1 IQSLRPPR
9 SLRSALPLRRMGP
22 GFPLLASLLLLTP
35 GAAAYGFRNCI
46 QSMENPESFRCIQ
59 RFLRDITSAV
69 GDLPP
74 NAMYVNVSHNS
85 IHRLPAASFRHLPQL
100 QQLQLVYN
108 RLETIEDWAFENL
121 GALDMLNLSNN
132 RLASLSE
139 GAFRGLG
146 NLTSLFLSNN
156 PLSTI
161 HPRALQPLDHLR
173 ILDLYSCRLASF
185 AAVARSLQGL
195 TRLQELNLCGNRLWS
210 LNSSCP
216 LPLSLSTLH
225 LCNNSL
231 RAVDGG
237 GPQLLGH
244 IRSLN
249 LSYNKISNVTSFAGA
264 ELRSLSYL
272 LLKGNPLDV
281 FHLLNVSSLPPRSL
295 DYSGLHLG
303 EEGVSKVCQRLG
315 SRPLKRLMLQSNNIR
330 ELRNASFSLCPP
342 IQTLDLSWNK
352 LRWLACVDKWQP
364 GALERLVVEHNL
376 LNRLG
381 TCEHAASL
389 EALHFISFR
398 YNRILSVK
406 YWAFG
411 YAPNLRILHLNIN
424 TIAYLH
430 KHALKGLRYLTE
442 LRLDNNLLTDLYEPS
457 FADLLR
463 LRTLNLRNN
472 RVSILFP
479 YVFGHLSQLQT
490 LDLGGNNIRHL
501 TNMSFS
507 GLSSLSKLYL
517 DRNRIK
523 EISSDIFH
531 PVQATLEV
539 LDLMANTL
547 QYITKI
553 QHKSPPFRH
562 LHKLY
567 DLKLQA
573 QQPYGM
579 KIIPARFFQ
588 GLAAL
593 RFLRLS
599 GNKLLSISPDAFD
612 DLAQLHYLDL
622 ADSCNGMQDLPPGIF
637 KNLRRLQKL
646 NLENVG
652 LHSLTLEVFGNL
664 SNLTSLLLAKNQLQT
679 VNVSVA
685 NALGLLRYLD
695 LRKCPLSC
703 TCENLWFQNWLA
715 NRWVQVVYLYNYSCD
730 SRQQLGY
737 VYSFDTHVC
746 FLDVGLYLFSVTAPA
761 LLLLMLL
768 PLTYHRAYWRLR
780 YHLYILRSWVNDRW
794 RRQDGEH
801 FQYDAFVSYNS
812 ADEEWV
818 LGQLV
823 PSLESS
829 QGSVRLCLHHRDFEL
844 GKSIVDNIVDSIYNS
859 RKTIC
864 VISRSYLQSEWCSLE
879 IQLASYRLFEELKDV
894 LVMVLLEAI
903 PDRELSAYHRMRK
916 VMLKKTYIS
925 WPLEPAAQRLF
936 WIKLRKALKGSY
948 TEEEEEEKLSSS
960 SNGYKPLLDWSN

>member
-1 IQSLRPPR
+1 
-9 SLRSALPLRRMGP
+9 MGP
-22 GFPLLASLLLLTP
+22 FFPLLASLLLLMP
-35 GAAAYGFRNCI
+35 GASAYGFRNCI
-46 QSMENPESFRCIQ
+46 QSMEDPHSFRCIQ
-59 RFLRDITSAV
+59 RFLKDIISAV

-74 NAMYVNVSHNS
+74 DATFVNVSHNS
-85 IHRLPAASFRHLPQL
+85 ICRLPAASFHHLPQL
-100 QQLQLVYN
+100 QQLQLVCN
-108 RLETIEDWAFENL
+108 HLETIEDGAFENL
-121 GALDMLNLSNN
+121 SALDTLNLSNN
-132 RLASLSE
+132 RLAKLSE

-146 NLTSLFLSNN
+146 NLTHLSLRNN

-161 HPRALQPLDHLR
+161 HPHALQPLGNLHT
-173 ILDLYSCRLASF
+173 LDLYSCRLVSF
-185 AAVARSLQGL
+185 ADVACSLQGL
-195 TRLQELNLCGNRLWS
+195 TRLQVLNLSCNNLRS

-216 LPLSLSTLH
+216 LPPSLSTLH

-237 GPQLLGH
+237 GPLLLRH
-244 IRSLN
+244 IRSLD
-249 LSYNKISNVTSFAGA
+249 LSYNNISNVTSFAGA
-264 ELRSLSYL
+264 ELQNLSYL

-281 FHLLNVSSLPPRSL
+281 FHLLNVSSLQPRSL

-303 EEGVSKVCQRLG
+303 NEGVSKVCQRLG
-315 SRPLKRLMLQSNNIR
+315 NHPLKHLLLQSNNIR
-330 ELRNASFSLCPP
+330 ELRNVSFSLCPP
-342 IQTLDLSWNK
+342 IRTLDLSWNK
-352 LRWLACVDKWQP
+352 LKWLDCVDRWQHNP
-364 GALERLVVEHNL
+364 LESLVVEHNL
-376 LNRLG
+376 LNRLS
-381 TCEHAASL
+381 TCQNSSFL

-406 YWAFG
+406 YWAFR

-424 TIAYLH
+424 TISYLH
-430 KHALKGLRYLTE
+430 KHALKGLYNLTE
-442 LRLDNNLLTDLYEPS
+442 LRLDNNLLTDLYEAS
-457 FADLLR
+457 FTNLVR

-479 YVFGHLSQLQT
+479 CVFRHLSLLRI

-501 TNMSFS
+501 TSRSFS
-507 GLSSLSKLYL
+507 GLRSLSKLYL
-517 DRNRIK
+517 DGNRIK

-531 PVQATLEV
+531 LVQATLEV
-539 LDLMANTL
+539 LDLTGNKL
-547 QYITKI
+547 QYITKT

-579 KIIPARFFQ
+579 KIIPAKFFQ

-593 RFLRLS
+593 RSLYLS
-599 GNKLLSISPDAFD
+599 ENKLLSISPDAFD
-612 DLAQLHYLDL
+612 DLAQLQYLSL
-622 ADSCNGMQDLPPGIF
+622 ADSSNGMQDLPPGIF
-637 KNLRRLQKL
+637 KNLSRLQKL
-646 NLENVG
+646 NLENMG

-679 VNVSVA
+679 VNASVA

-746 FLDVGLYLFSVTAPA
+746 FLDVGLYLFSVTTPA

-768 PLTYHRAYWRLR
+768 PLIYHRAYWRLK
-780 YHLYILRSWVNDRW
+780 YHFYILRSWVNDRW

-801 FQYDAFVSYNS
+801 FQYDAFISYNS
-812 ADEEWV
+812 ADEGWV
-818 LGQLV
+818 LEQLV

-829 QGSVRLCLHHRDFEL
+829 QGSFRLCLHHRDFEL

-859 RKTIC
+859 RKTVC

-936 WIKLRKALKGSY
+936 WTKLRKALKGSY
-948 TEEEEEEKLSSS
+948 MEEEEELYPFDEED
-960 SNGYKPLLDWSN
+960 KPLLESTSQLG

>member
-1 IQSLRPPR
+1 
-9 SLRSALPLRRMGP
+9 MGP
-22 GFPLLASLLLLTP
+22 IFPLLAAWLLLMP
-35 GAAAYGFRNCI
+35 GASAYGFRNCI
-46 QSMENPESFRCIQ
+46 QSMEDPHSFRCIQ
-59 RFLRDITSAV
+59 RFLKDITSAV

-74 NAMYVNVSHNS
+74 DATFVNVSHNS
-85 IHRLPAASFRHLPQL
+85 ICRLPPASFRHLPQL
-100 QQLQLVYN
+100 QQLQLVCN
-108 RLETIEDWAFENL
+108 HLETIEDGAFENL
-121 GALDMLNLSNN
+121 SALDTLNLSDN
-132 RLASLSE
+132 RLAKLSK
-139 GAFRGLG
+139 GAFQGLG
-146 NLTSLFLSNN
+146 NLTHLSLRNN

-161 HPRALQPLDHLR
+161 HPRALQPLGNLR
-173 ILDLYSCRLASF
+173 TLDLYSCRLVSF
-185 AAVARSLQGL
+185 ADVACSLQGL
-195 TRLQELNLCGNRLWS
+195 TRLQVLNLSCNSLRS

-216 LPLSLSTLH
+216 LPPSLSTLH

-237 GPQLLGH
+237 GPQLLRH
-244 IRSLN
+244 IRSLD
-249 LSYNKISNVTSFAGA
+249 LSYNNISNVTSFAGA
-264 ELRSLSYL
+264 ELQNLSYL

-281 FHLLNVSSLPPRSL
+281 FHLLNVSSLQPHSL

-303 EEGVSKVCQRLG
+303 NEGVSKVCQHLG
-315 SRPLKRLMLQSNNIR
+315 NHQLNHLLLQSNNIR
-330 ELRNASFSLCPP
+330 ELRNVSFSLCPP
-342 IQTLDLSWNK
+342 IRTLDLSWNK
-352 LRWLACVDKWQP
+352 LKWLDCVDKWQHNS
-364 GALERLVVEHNL
+364 LESLVVEHNL
-376 LNRLG
+376 LNRLS
-381 TCEHAASL
+381 TCQNSSFL

-406 YWAFG
+406 YWAFR

-424 TIAYLH
+424 TISYLH
-430 KHALKGLRYLTE
+430 KHALKGLYNLTE
-442 LRLDNNLLTDLYEPS
+442 LRLDNNLLTDLYEAS
-457 FADLLR
+457 FTNLVR

-472 RVSILFP
+472 RISILFP
-479 YVFGHLSQLQT
+479 CVFRHLSLLRI

-501 TNMSFS
+501 TSRSFS
-507 GLSSLSKLYL
+507 GLCSLSKLYL
-517 DRNRIK
+517 DGNRIK

-531 PVQATLEV
+531 LVQATLEV
-539 LDLMANTL
+539 LDLTGNKL
-547 QYITKI
+547 QYITKT

-579 KIIPARFFQ
+579 KIIPAKFFQ

-593 RFLRLS
+593 RSLYLS
-599 GNKLLSISPDAFD
+599 ENKLLSISPDAFD
-612 DLAQLHYLDL
+612 DLAQLQYLSL
-622 ADSCNGMQDLPPGIF
+622 ADSSNGMQDLPPGIF
-637 KNLRRLQKL
+637 KNLSRLQKL
-646 NLENVG
+646 NLENMG

-768 PLTYHRAYWRLR
+768 PLIYHRAYWRLK
-780 YHLYILRSWVNDRW
+780 YHFYILRSWVNDRW

-801 FQYDAFVSYNS
+801 FQYDAFISYNS
-812 ADEEWV
+812 ADEGWV
-818 LGQLV
+818 LEQLV

-829 QGSVRLCLHHRDFEL
+829 QGSFRLCLHHRDFEL

-859 RKTIC
+859 RKTVC

-936 WIKLRKALKGSY
+936 WTKLRKALKGSY
-948 TEEEEEEKLSSS
+948 MEEEEELYPFDEED
-960 SNGYKPLLDWSN
+960 KPLLESTSQLG

>member
-1 IQSLRPPR
+1 
-9 SLRSALPLRRMGP
+9 MGP
-22 GFPLLASLLLLTP
+22 GFPLLAAWLLLMP
-35 GAAAYGFRNCI
+35 GASAYGFRNCI
-46 QSMENPESFRCIQ
+46 QSMEDPHSFRCIQ
-59 RFLRDITSAV
+59 RFLKDITSAV

-74 NAMYVNVSHNS
+74 DATFVNVSHNS
-85 IHRLPAASFRHLPQL
+85 ICRLPPASFRHLPQL
-100 QQLQLVYN
+100 QQLQLVCN
-108 RLETIEDWAFENL
+108 HLETIEDGAFENL
-121 GALDMLNLSNN
+121 SALDTLNLSDN
-132 RLASLSE
+132 RLAKLSK
-139 GAFRGLG
+139 GAFQGLG
-146 NLTSLFLSNN
+146 NLTHLSLRNN

-161 HPRALQPLDHLR
+161 HPRALQPLGNLR
-173 ILDLYSCRLASF
+173 TLDLYSCRLVSF
-185 AAVARSLQGL
+185 ADVACSLQGL
-195 TRLQELNLCGNRLWS
+195 TRLQVLNLSCNSLSS

-216 LPLSLSTLH
+216 LPPSLSTLH

-237 GPQLLGH
+237 GPQLLRH
-244 IRSLN
+244 IRSLD
-249 LSYNKISNVTSFAGA
+249 LSYNNISNVTSFAGA
-264 ELRSLSYL
+264 ELQNLSYL

-281 FHLLNVSSLPPRSL
+281 FHLLNVSSLQPHSL

-303 EEGVSKVCQRLG
+303 NEGVSKVCQRLG
-315 SRPLKRLMLQSNNIR
+315 NHQLNHLLLQSNNIR
-330 ELRNASFSLCPP
+330 ELRNVSFSLCPP
-342 IQTLDLSWNK
+342 IRTLDLSWNK
-352 LRWLACVDKWQP
+352 LKWLDCVDKWQHNP
-364 GALERLVVEHNL
+364 LESLVVEHNL
-376 LNRLG
+376 LNRLS
-381 TCEHAASL
+381 TCQNSSFL

-406 YWAFG
+406 YWAFR

-424 TIAYLH
+424 TISYLH
-430 KHALKGLRYLTE
+430 KHALKGLYNLTE
-442 LRLDNNLLTDLYEPS
+442 LRLDNNLLTDLYEAS
-457 FADLLR
+457 FTNLVR

-472 RVSILFP
+472 RISILFP
-479 YVFGHLSQLQT
+479 CVFRHLSLLRI

-501 TNMSFS
+501 TSRSFS
-507 GLSSLSKLYL
+507 GLCSLSKLYL
-517 DRNRIK
+517 DGNRIK
-523 EISSDIFH
+523 EISSEIFH
-531 PVQATLEV
+531 LVQATLEV
-539 LDLMANTL
+539 LDLTGNKL
-547 QYITKI
+547 QYITKT

-579 KIIPARFFQ
+579 KIIPAKFFQ

-593 RFLRLS
+593 RFLYLS
-599 GNKLLSISPDAFD
+599 ENKLLSISPDAFD
-612 DLAQLHYLDL
+612 DLAQLQYLSL
-622 ADSCNGMQDLPPGIF
+622 ADSSNGMQDLPPGIF
-637 KNLRRLQKL
+637 KNLSRLQKL
-646 NLENVG
+646 NLENMG

-768 PLTYHRAYWRLR
+768 PLIYHRAYWRLK
-780 YHLYILRSWVNDRW
+780 YHFYILRSWVNDRW

-801 FQYDAFVSYNS
+801 FQYDAFISYNS
-812 ADEEWV
+812 ADEGWV
-818 LGQLV
+818 LEQLV

-829 QGSVRLCLHHRDFEL
+829 QGSFRLCLHHRDFEL

-859 RKTIC
+859 RKTVC

-936 WIKLRKALKGSY
+936 WTKLRKALKGSY
-948 TEEEEEEKLSSS
+948 MEEEEELYPFDEED
-960 SNGYKPLLDWSN
+960 KPLLESTSQLG

>member
-1 IQSLRPPR
+1 
-9 SLRSALPLRRMGP
+9 MGP
-22 GFPLLASLLLLTP
+22 VFPLLASLLLLMP
-35 GAAAYGFRNCI
+35 GASAYGFRNCI
-46 QSMENPESFRCIQ
+46 QSMEDPHSFRCIQ
-59 RFLRDITSAV
+59 RFLKDIISAV

-74 NAMYVNVSHNS
+74 DATFVNVSHNS
-85 IHRLPAASFRHLPQL
+85 ICRLPPASFRHLPQL
-100 QQLQLVYN
+100 QQLQLVCN
-108 RLETIEDWAFENL
+108 HLETIEDGAFENL
-121 GALDMLNLSNN
+121 SALDTLNLSDN
-132 RLASLSE
+132 RLAKLSK
-139 GAFRGLG
+139 GAFQGLG
-146 NLTSLFLSNN
+146 NLTHLSLRNN

-161 HPRALQPLDHLR
+161 HPHALQPLGNLR
-173 ILDLYSCRLASF
+173 TLDLYSCRLVSF
-185 AAVARSLQGL
+185 ADVACSLQGL
-195 TRLQELNLCGNRLWS
+195 TRLQVLNLSCNSLRS

-216 LPLSLSTLH
+216 LPPSLSTLH

-231 RAVDGG
+231 QAVDGG
-237 GPQLLGH
+237 GPQLLRH
-244 IRSLN
+244 IRSLD
-249 LSYNKISNVTSFAGA
+249 LSYNNISNVTSFAGA
-264 ELRSLSYL
+264 ELQNLSYL

-281 FHLLNVSSLPPRSL
+281 FHLLNVSSLQPRSL

-303 EEGVSKVCQRLG
+303 NEGVSKVCQRLG
-315 SRPLKRLMLQSNNIR
+315 NHQLKHLLLQSNNIR
-330 ELRNASFSLCPP
+330 ELRNVSFSLCPP
-342 IQTLDLSWNK
+342 VRTLDLSWNK
-352 LRWLACVDKWQP
+352 LKWLDCVDKWQHSP
-364 GALERLVVEHNL
+364 LESLVVEHNL
-376 LNRLG
+376 LNRLS
-381 TCEHAASL
+381 TCQNSSFL
-389 EALHFISFR
+389 EALQFISFR

-406 YWAFG
+406 YWAFR

-424 TIAYLH
+424 TISYLH
-430 KHALKGLRYLTE
+430 KHALKGLYNLTE
-442 LRLDNNLLTDLYEPS
+442 LRLDNNLLTDLYEAS
-457 FADLLR
+457 FTNLGR

-472 RVSILFP
+472 RISILFP
-479 YVFGHLSQLQT
+479 CVFRHLSLLRI

-501 TNMSFS
+501 TSRSFS
-507 GLSSLSKLYL
+507 GLCSLSKLYL
-517 DRNRIK
+517 DGNRIK

-531 PVQATLEV
+531 LVQATLEV
-539 LDLMANTL
+539 LDLTGNKL
-547 QYITKI
+547 QYITKT

-579 KIIPARFFQ
+579 KIIPAKFFQ

-593 RFLRLS
+593 RSLYLS
-599 GNKLLSISPDAFD
+599 ENKLLSISPDAFD
-612 DLAQLHYLDL
+612 DLAQLQYLSL
-622 ADSCNGMQDLPPGIF
+622 ADSSNGMQDLPPGIF
-637 KNLRRLQKL
+637 KNLSRLQKL
-646 NLENVG
+646 NLENMG

-715 NRWVQVVYLYNYSCD
+715 NKWVQVVYLYNYSCD

-768 PLTYHRAYWRLR
+768 PLIYHRAYWRLK
-780 YHLYILRSWVNDRW
+780 YHFYILRSWVNDRW

-801 FQYDAFVSYNS
+801 FQYDAFISYNS
-812 ADEEWV
+812 ADEGWV
-818 LGQLV
+818 LEQLV

-829 QGSVRLCLHHRDFEL
+829 QGSFRLCLHHRDFEL

-859 RKTIC
+859 RKTVC

-936 WIKLRKALKGSY
+936 WTKLRKALKGSY
-948 TEEEEEEKLSSS
+948 VEEEEELYPFDEED
-960 SNGYKPLLDWSN
+960 KPLLESTSQLG

>member
-1 IQSLRPPR
+1 
-9 SLRSALPLRRMGP
+9 MGP
-22 GFPLLASLLLLTP
+22 VFSLLALLLLLMP
-35 GAAAYGFRNCI
+35 GAVAYGFRNCI
-46 QSMENPESFRCIQ
+46 QSMENPQSFRCIQ
-59 RFLRDITSAV
+59 RFLKDIISAV

-74 NAMYVNVSHNS
+74 NATFVNVSHNFIS
-85 IHRLPAASFRHLPQL
+85 RLPAASFRHLPHL
-100 QQLQLVYN
+100 QQLQLVCN

-121 GALDMLNLSNN
+121 GALHTLNLSNN
-132 RLASLSE
+132 HLANLSE

-146 NLTSLFLSNN
+146 NLINLSLSNN

-161 HPRALQPLDHLR
+161 HPHALHPLGNLR
-173 ILDLYSCRLASF
+173 TLDLYSCRLVSF
-185 AAVARSLQGL
+185 AEVACSLQGL
-195 TRLQELNLCGNRLWS
+195 MKLRVLNLSCNRLNS
-210 LNSSCP
+210 LSPICP
-216 LPLSLSTLH
+216 LPPSLSILH

-231 RAVDGG
+231 QAVDGG
-237 GPQLLGH
+237 GPQLLRY
-244 IRSLN
+244 IRNLD
-249 LSYNKISNVTSFAGA
+249 LSYNNISNVTSFAGA
-264 ELRSLSYL
+264 ELQNLSYL

-281 FHLLNVSSLPPRSL
+281 FHLLNVSSLRPRRL

-303 EEGVSKVCQRLG
+303 NEGVSKVCQRLG
-315 SRPLKRLMLQSNNIR
+315 KHQLKHLRLQSNNIR
-330 ELRNASFSLCPP
+330 ELRNVSLALCPP
-342 IQTLDLSWNK
+342 IRTLDLSWNK
-352 LRWLACVDKWQP
+352 LRWLDCVDKWQHKP
-364 GALERLVVEHNL
+364 LESLVVEHNL
-376 LNRLG
+376 LNRLS
-381 TCEHAASL
+381 TCQSSSSL
-389 EALHFISFR
+389 KTLQNISFR

-406 YWAFG
+406 YWAFR

-424 TIAYLH
+424 TIAYLD
-430 KHALKGLRYLTE
+430 KHALKGLYYLTE
-442 LRLDNNLLTDLYEPS
+442 LRLDNNLLTDLYKSS
-457 FADLLR
+457 FADLVR
-463 LRTLNLRNN
+463 LQTLNLRNN

-479 YVFGHLSQLQT
+479 WVFGKLGQLQI
-490 LDLGGNNIRHL
+490 LDLGGNNIRNL
-501 TNMSFS
+501 TNKSFS

-517 DRNRIK
+517 DGNCIK
-523 EISSDIFH
+523 KISSDIFY
-531 PVQATLEV
+531 PVQGTLEV
-539 LDLMANTL
+539 LDLTGNKL
-547 QYITKI
+547 QYITKT

-579 KIIPARFFQ
+579 KIIPAKFFQ
-588 GLAAL
+588 GLASL
-593 RFLRLS
+593 RSLYLS
-599 GNKLLSISPDAFD
+599 ENKLLSISPDAFD
-612 DLAQLHYLDL
+612 DLAQLQYLSL
-622 ADSCNGMQDLPPGIF
+622 ADSCNGMQDLPSGIF

-703 TCENLWFQNWLA
+703 TCENLWFQNWLT

-746 FLDVGLYLFSVTAPA
+746 FLDVGLYLFSVTTPA

-768 PLTYHRAYWRLR
+768 PLVYHRAYWRLK
-780 YHLYILRSWVNDRW
+780 YHFYILRSWVNDRW

-812 ADEEWV
+812 ADEGWV
-818 LGQLV
+818 LEQLV
-823 PSLESS
+823 PSLESCK
-829 QGSVRLCLHHRDFEL
+829 GSFRLCLHHRDFEL
-844 GKSIVDNIVDSIYNS
+844 GKSIVDNIVDSIYHS

-925 WPLEPAAQRLF
+925 WPPEPAAQRLF
-936 WIKLRKALKGSY
+936 WTKLRKALKGSY
-948 TEEEEEEKLSSS
+948 TEEEEEEDL
-960 SNGYKPLLDWSN
+960 YPFDEEDKPLLESTSQLG

>member
-1 IQSLRPPR
+1 
-9 SLRSALPLRRMGP
+9 MGP
-22 GFPLLASLLLLTP
+22 VFPLLAALLLLMP
-35 GAAAYGFRNCI
+35 GASAYGFRNCI
-46 QSMENPESFRCIQ
+46 QSMEDPHSFRCIQ
-59 RFLRDITSAV
+59 RFLKDITSAV

-74 NAMYVNVSHNS
+74 DATFVNVSHNS
-85 IHRLPAASFRHLPQL
+85 ICRLPPASFRHLPQL
-100 QQLQLVYN
+100 QQLQLVCN
-108 RLETIEDWAFENL
+108 HLETIEDGAFENL
-121 GALDMLNLSNN
+121 SALDTLNLSDN
-132 RLASLSE
+132 RLSKLSK
-139 GAFRGLG
+139 GAFQGLG
-146 NLTSLFLSNN
+146 NLTHLSLRNN

-161 HPRALQPLDHLR
+161 HPRALQPLGNLR
-173 ILDLYSCRLASF
+173 TLDLYFCRLVSF
-185 AAVARSLQGL
+185 ADVACSLQGL
-195 TRLQELNLCGNRLWS
+195 TRLQVLNLSCNSLRS

-216 LPLSLSTLH
+216 LPPSLSTLH

-237 GPQLLGH
+237 GPQLLRH
-244 IRSLN
+244 IRSLD
-249 LSYNKISNVTSFAGA
+249 LSYNNISNVTSFAGA
-264 ELRSLSYL
+264 ELQNLSYL

-281 FHLLNVSSLPPRSL
+281 FHLLNVSSLQPHSL

-303 EEGVSKVCQRLG
+303 NEGVSKVCQRLG
-315 SRPLKRLMLQSNNIR
+315 NHQLNHLLLQSNNIR
-330 ELRNASFSLCPP
+330 ELRNVSFSLCPP
-342 IQTLDLSWNK
+342 IRTLDLSWNK
-352 LRWLACVDKWQP
+352 LKWLDCVDKWQHNP
-364 GALERLVVEHNL
+364 LESLVVEHNL
-376 LNRLG
+376 LNRLS
-381 TCEHAASL
+381 TCQNSSFL

-406 YWAFG
+406 YWAFR

-424 TIAYLH
+424 TISYLH
-430 KHALKGLRYLTE
+430 KHALKGLYNLTE
-442 LRLDNNLLTDLYEPS
+442 LRLDNNLLTDLYEAS
-457 FADLLR
+457 FTNLVR

-472 RVSILFP
+472 RISILFP
-479 YVFGHLSQLQT
+479 CVFRHLSLLRI

-501 TNMSFS
+501 TSRSFS
-507 GLSSLSKLYL
+507 GLCSLSKLYL
-517 DRNRIK
+517 DGNRIK

-531 PVQATLEV
+531 LVQATLEV
-539 LDLMANTL
+539 LDLTGNKL
-547 QYITKI
+547 QYITKT

-579 KIIPARFFQ
+579 KIIPAKFFQ

-593 RFLRLS
+593 RSLYLS
-599 GNKLLSISPDAFD
+599 ENKLLSISPDAFD
-612 DLAQLHYLDL
+612 DLAQLQYLSL
-622 ADSCNGMQDLPPGIF
+622 ADSSNGMQDLPPGIF
-637 KNLRRLQKL
+637 KNLSRLQKL
-646 NLENVG
+646 NLENMG

-703 TCENLWFQNWLA
+703 TCKNLWFQNWLA

-768 PLTYHRAYWRLR
+768 PLIYHRAYWRLK
-780 YHLYILRSWVNDRW
+780 YHFYILRSWVNDRW

-801 FQYDAFVSYNS
+801 FQYDAFISYNS
-812 ADEEWV
+812 ADEGWV
-818 LGQLV
+818 LEQLV

-829 QGSVRLCLHHRDFEL
+829 QGSFRLCLHHRDFEL

-859 RKTIC
+859 RKTVC

-936 WIKLRKALKGSY
+936 WTKLRKALKGSY
-948 TEEEEEEKLSSS
+948 MEEEEELYPFDEED
-960 SNGYKPLLDWSN
+960 KPLLESTSQLG

>member
-1 IQSLRPPR
+1 
-9 SLRSALPLRRMGP
+9 MGP
-22 GFPLLASLLLLTP
+22 VFPLLASLLLLMP
-35 GAAAYGFRNCI
+35 GASAYGFRNCI
-46 QSMENPESFRCIQ
+46 QSMEDPHSFRCIQ
-59 RFLRDITSAV
+59 RFLKDIISAV

-74 NAMYVNVSHNS
+74 DATFVNVSHNS
-85 IHRLPAASFRHLPQL
+85 ICRLPPASFHHLPQL
-100 QQLQLVYN
+100 QQLQLVSN
-108 RLETIEDWAFENL
+108 HLETIEDGAFENL
-121 GALDMLNLSNN
+121 SALDTLNLSDN
-132 RLASLSE
+132 RLAKLSK
-139 GAFRGLG
+139 GAFQGLG
-146 NLTSLFLSNN
+146 NLTHLSLRNN

-161 HPRALQPLDHLR
+161 HPRALQPLGNLR
-173 ILDLYSCRLASF
+173 TLDLYSCRLVSF
-185 AAVARSLQGL
+185 ADVACSLQGL
-195 TRLQELNLCGNRLWS
+195 TRLQVLNLSCNSLRS

-216 LPLSLSTLH
+216 LPPSLSTLH

-237 GPQLLGH
+237 GPQLLRH
-244 IRSLN
+244 IRSLD
-249 LSYNKISNVTSFAGA
+249 LSYNNISNVTSFAGA
-264 ELRSLSYL
+264 GLQNLSYL

-303 EEGVSKVCQRLG
+303 NEGVSKVCQRLG
-315 SRPLKRLMLQSNNIR
+315 NHQLKHLLLQSNNIW
-330 ELRNASFSLCPP
+330 ELRNVSFSLCPP
-342 IQTLDLSWNK
+342 IRTLDLSWNK
-352 LRWLACVDKWQP
+352 LKWLDCVDKWQHNP
-364 GALERLVVEHNL
+364 LESLVVEHNL
-376 LNRLG
+376 LNRLS
-381 TCEHAASL
+381 TCQNSSFL

-406 YWAFG
+406 YWAFR

-424 TIAYLH
+424 TISYLH
-430 KHALKGLRYLTE
+430 KHALKGLYNLTE
-442 LRLDNNLLTDLYEPS
+442 LRLDNNLLTDLYEAS
-457 FADLLR
+457 FTNLVR

-472 RVSILFP
+472 RISILFP
-479 YVFGHLSQLQT
+479 CVFRHLSLLRI

-501 TNMSFS
+501 TSRSFS
-507 GLSSLSKLYL
+507 GLCSLSKLYL
-517 DRNRIK
+517 DGNRIK

-531 PVQATLEV
+531 LVQATLEV
-539 LDLMANTL
+539 LDLTGNKL
-547 QYITKI
+547 QYITKT

-579 KIIPARFFQ
+579 KIIPAKFFQ

-593 RFLRLS
+593 RSLYLS
-599 GNKLLSISPDAFD
+599 ENKLLSISPDAFD
-612 DLAQLHYLDL
+612 DLAQLQYLSL
-622 ADSCNGMQDLPPGIF
+622 ADSSNGMQDLPPGIF
-637 KNLRRLQKL
+637 KNLSRLQKL
-646 NLENVG
+646 NLENMG

-715 NRWVQVVYLYNYSCD
+715 NKWVQVVYLYNYSCD

-768 PLTYHRAYWRLR
+768 PLIYHRAYWRLK
-780 YHLYILRSWVNDRW
+780 YHFYILRSWVNDRW

-801 FQYDAFVSYNS
+801 FQYDAFISYNS
-812 ADEEWV
+812 ADEGWV
-818 LGQLV
+818 LEQLV

-829 QGSVRLCLHHRDFEL
+829 QGSFRLCLHHRDFEL

-859 RKTIC
+859 RKTVC

-936 WIKLRKALKGSY
+936 WTKLRKALKGSY
-948 TEEEEEEKLSSS
+948 VEEEEELYPFDEED
-960 SNGYKPLLDWSN
+960 KPLLESTSQLG

>member
-1 IQSLRPPR
+1 
-9 SLRSALPLRRMGP
+9 MGP
-22 GFPLLASLLLLTP
+22 IFPLLAAWLLLMP
-35 GAAAYGFRNCI
+35 GASAYGFRNCI
-46 QSMENPESFRCIQ
+46 QSMEDPHSFRCIQ
-59 RFLRDITSAV
+59 RFLKDITSAV

-74 NAMYVNVSHNS
+74 DATFVNVSHNS
-85 IHRLPAASFRHLPQL
+85 ICRLPPASFRHLPQL
-100 QQLQLVYN
+100 QQLQLVCN
-108 RLETIEDWAFENL
+108 HLETIEDGAFENL
-121 GALDMLNLSNN
+121 SALDTLNLSDN
-132 RLASLSE
+132 RLAKLSK
-139 GAFRGLG
+139 GAFQGLG
-146 NLTSLFLSNN
+146 NLTHLSLRNN

-161 HPRALQPLDHLR
+161 HPRALQPLGNLR
-173 ILDLYSCRLASF
+173 TLDLYSCRLVSF
-185 AAVARSLQGL
+185 ADVACSLQGL
-195 TRLQELNLCGNRLWS
+195 TRLQVLNLSCNSLRS

-216 LPLSLSTLH
+216 LPPSLSTLH

-237 GPQLLGH
+237 GPQLLRH
-244 IRSLN
+244 IRSLD
-249 LSYNKISNVTSFAGA
+249 LSYNNISNVTSFAGA
-264 ELRSLSYL
+264 ELQNLSYL

-281 FHLLNVSSLPPRSL
+281 FHLLNVSSLQPHSL

-303 EEGVSKVCQRLG
+303 NEGVSKVCQRLG
-315 SRPLKRLMLQSNNIR
+315 NHQLNHLLLQSNNIR
-330 ELRNASFSLCPP
+330 ELRNVSFSLCPP
-342 IQTLDLSWNK
+342 IRTLDLSWNK
-352 LRWLACVDKWQP
+352 LKWLDCVDKWQHNS
-364 GALERLVVEHNL
+364 LESLVVEHNL
-376 LNRLG
+376 LNRLS
-381 TCEHAASL
+381 TCQNSSFL

-406 YWAFG
+406 YWAFR

-424 TIAYLH
+424 TISYLH
-430 KHALKGLRYLTE
+430 KHALKGLYNLTE
-442 LRLDNNLLTDLYEPS
+442 LRLDNNLLTDLYEAS
-457 FADLLR
+457 FTNLVR

-472 RVSILFP
+472 RISILFP
-479 YVFGHLSQLQT
+479 CVFRHLSLLRI

-501 TNMSFS
+501 TSRSFS
-507 GLSSLSKLYL
+507 GLCSLSKLYL
-517 DRNRIK
+517 DGNRIK

-531 PVQATLEV
+531 LVQATLEV
-539 LDLMANTL
+539 LDLTGNKL
-547 QYITKI
+547 QYITKT

-579 KIIPARFFQ
+579 KIIPAKFFQ

-593 RFLRLS
+593 RSLYLS
-599 GNKLLSISPDAFD
+599 ENKLLSISPDAFD
-612 DLAQLHYLDL
+612 DLAQLQYLSL
-622 ADSCNGMQDLPPGIF
+622 ADSSNGMQDLPPGIF
-637 KNLRRLQKL
+637 KNLSRLQKL
-646 NLENVG
+646 NLENMG

-768 PLTYHRAYWRLR
+768 PLIYHRAYWRLK
-780 YHLYILRSWVNDRW
+780 YHFYILRSWVNDRW

-801 FQYDAFVSYNS
+801 FQYDAFISYNS
-812 ADEEWV
+812 ADEGWV
-818 LGQLV
+818 LEQLV

-829 QGSVRLCLHHRDFEL
+829 QGSFRLCLHHRDFEL

-859 RKTIC
+859 RKTVC

-936 WIKLRKALKGSY
+936 WTKLRKALKGSY
-948 TEEEEEEKLSSS
+948 MEEEEELYPFDEED
-960 SNGYKPLLDWSN
+960 KPLLESTSQLG